1 MWETDLAW
9 NLVASLV
16 SIECEGNGCQGI
28 LRLHLILCIEKIV
41 GKDAFTVNLIGI
53 GMSCSVHG
61 PCCFVISAWIL
72 SNGAIA
78 TECPLY
84 NFLYNLQSQHLVQET
99 VYSWNISFHEI
110 EDQHDWS
117 FIHIVYTLWRYANSM
132 TVSNLLA
139 SIYVC
144 GSFLLSFD
152 MQGGLTAIATP
163 AVFSFQTAWVLLCLW
178 GNGSLMTEE

>member
-9 NLVASLV
+9 NLVVSLV

-84 NFLYNLQSQHLVQET
+84 NFLYNLQSQHLVQVT

-117 FIHIVYTLWRYANSM
+117 FVHIVYTLWRYANSM
-132 TVSNLLA
+132 TVFLHQYMFVVALYCLLICREVY
-139 SIYVC
+139 SHDDTSC
-144 GSFLLSFD
+144 
-152 MQGGLTAIATP
+152 
-163 AVFSFQTAWVLLCLW
+163 VLLFLFKQHEC
-178 GNGSLMTEE
+178 